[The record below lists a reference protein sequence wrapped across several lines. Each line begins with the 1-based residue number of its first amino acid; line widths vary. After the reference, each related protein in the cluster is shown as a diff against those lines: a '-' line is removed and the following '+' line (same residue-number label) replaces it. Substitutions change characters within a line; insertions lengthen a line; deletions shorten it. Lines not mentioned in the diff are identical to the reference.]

1 MTVPCIGILR
11 PPKMPESSKMT
22 WNNYRSG
29 KETGSSAI
37 SITSMAIPSKWINI
51 EQEQ

>member
-1 MTVPCIGILR
+1 MDRSSGGFHFFHKNLL
-11 PPKMPESSKMT
+11 KMPESSKMT

-37 SITSMAIPSKWINI
+37 SITSMAIPSKW
-51 EQEQ
+51 